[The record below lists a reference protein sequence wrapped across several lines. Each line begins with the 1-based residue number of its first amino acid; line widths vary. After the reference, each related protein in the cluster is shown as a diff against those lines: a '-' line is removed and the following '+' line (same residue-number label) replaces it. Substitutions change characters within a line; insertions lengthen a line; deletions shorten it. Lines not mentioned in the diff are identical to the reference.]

1 MSPRRRSKYR
11 GERKAISQESHII
24 AVLSA
29 FCILIMSLS
38 VGNAVITNG
47 ETANYVAGLSTIAFI
62 VSIICLGFGTKI
74 YKCRDYTTASRV
86 VALVFPLFAVIGF
99 VILYG
104 IGLLITG

>member
-11 GERKAISQESHII
+11 GERKAISQESHAI
-24 AVLSA
+24 AGVSV
-29 FCILIMSLS
+29 FCMIVMGLS

-62 VSIICLGFGTKI
+62 ASIICLGFGTKI
-74 YKCRDYTTASRV
+74 YKCRDYTTASRM
-86 VALVFPLFAVIGF
+86 VALIFPLLAVIGF